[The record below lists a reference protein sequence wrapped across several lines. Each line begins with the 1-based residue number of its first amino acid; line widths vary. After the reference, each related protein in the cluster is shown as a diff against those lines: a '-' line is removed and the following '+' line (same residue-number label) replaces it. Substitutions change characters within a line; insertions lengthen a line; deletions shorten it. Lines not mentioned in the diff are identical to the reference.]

1 MRMSK
6 QYPHVF
12 QPLKVGPVT
21 LKNRIQFS
29 PMVCCLSNA
38 AGEVTAEYRDFLAMQ
53 ARTGAGLVTIGSTV
67 IDHETGG
74 DFYGE
79 IDVTKDTCLPGMKSV
94 ADAVHRYG
102 AKLSVELCHSG
113 RGAAAYLLQKPYAIA
128 PSVVPQDVGYKY
140 IKEMDQHD
148 IDHIVEAYADCALR
162 CKKAGFD
169 MVMIHA
175 AHGNLI
181 GQFLS
186 PFTNRRN
193 DIYGGSFENR
203 CRFAMEVIRAV
214 RNAVGR
220 DMGVEMRVS
229 AEEVIP
235 GGIEIDETIQFI
247 KKAEPYVDLVHVSRG
262 LIGEAAYSF
271 YSMPPYY
278 HPYCHNVPF
287 AEKIRSQVNVPIAVV
302 GSIKTMEQAEE
313 ITAKGAA
320 DVVAMARQLLADPD
334 TIKKAM
340 ADQPEKTR
348 PCLRCMDGCAKN
360 CGRGFPLRCTVNPVV
375 GREGA
380 YTEIRPALTKKK
392 VMVVGGGAAGMMAA
406 QTLVKRGHDVTLY
419 EKSDHLGGQL
429 AEICN
434 LPFKTDL
441 REYKE
446 WDIRTTMECGAK
458 IVLNTAVTREMVE
471 REEPDALF
479 IAAGA
484 TPLTPPVPG
493 IEFAKQVIE
502 VDNDRV
508 EVGDT
513 VVVCGGGLSGLEC
526 ALALAMKGKKVT
538 VVDMIP
544 VENFGSG
551 QVRPSHVMLMKLL
564 ADHNVTLIGNSKV
577 QEIREHSVV
586 IMDRNWKVTELPA
599 DTTVASFGMRSNM
612 AAAQELSGIIAET
625 YIIGDNDRVANL
637 LNANMTAFD
646 YAVEC

>member
-1 MRMSK
+1 MTKTKNTALKHTGAFWMFVLPSLLLFT
-6 QYPHVF
+6 VF
-12 QPLKVGPVT
+12 FMIPLFLSIWFSFTNYDGWKTMDFVG
-21 LKNRIQFS
+21 LKNYITA
-29 PMVCCLSNA
+29 LTNA
-38 AGEVTAEYRDFLAMQ
+38 
-53 ARTGAGLVTIGSTV
+53 
-67 IDHETGG
+67 
-74 DFYGE
+74 DFYK
-79 IDVTKDTCLPGMKSV
+79 TL
-94 ADAVHRYG
+94 
-102 AKLSVELCHSG
+102 G
-113 RGAAAYLLQKPYAIA
+113 RTLL
-128 PSVVPQDVGYKY
+128 
-140 IKEMDQHD
+140 
-148 IDHIVEAYADCALR
+148 
-162 CKKAGFD
+162 
-169 MVMIHA
+169 
-175 AHGNLI
+175 
-181 GQFLS
+181 
-186 PFTNRRN
+186 
-193 DIYGGSFENR
+193 
-203 CRFAMEVIRAV
+203 
-214 RNAVGR
+214 
-220 DMGVEMRVS
+220 
-229 AEEVIP
+229 
-235 GGIEIDETIQFI
+235 
-247 KKAEPYVDLVHVSRG
+247 
-262 LIGEAAYSF
+262 
-271 YSMPPYY
+271 
-278 HPYCHNVPF
+278 
-287 AEKIRSQVNVPIAVV
+287 
-302 GSIKTMEQAEE
+302 
-313 ITAKGAA
+313 
-320 DVVAMARQLLADPD
+320 
-334 TIKKAM
+334 
-340 ADQPEKTR
+340 
-348 PCLRCMDGCAKN
+348 
-360 CGRGFPLRCTVNPVV
+360 
-375 GREGA
+375 
-380 YTEIRPALTKKK
+380 YT
-392 VMVVGGGAAGMMAA
+392 
-406 QTLVKRGHDVTLY
+406 
-419 EKSDHLGGQL
+419 
-429 AEICN
+429 ICN

-513 VVVCGGGLSGLEC
+513 VVVCGDGLSGLEC